1 MFMVHGKCLKAA
13 CIMLFLMILFV
24 LLITQVGAMNLY
36 CAGNTYTGKY
46 DLSKPHE
53 VNVHSDE
60 ETRNNNMKA
69 WYQQMLAWGYTE
81 EGAAAVLGN
90 CARECGFGEAD
101 ITQGGVDWEDF
112 VYGGT
117 GLGMCQW
124 TFYARQDLLFDTA
137 YDMGKQWTDLGV
149 QLVVFDKEFNGSS
162 TVEEFKTSHDLYA
175 LTVRFCDDYEN
186 PKNDDGS
193 EYPRRYEYAQQ
204 YLDMCK
210 GLKAKDYD
218 GVFDTS
224 STSSSEGKADTS
236 IGILSEWELTG
247 MPVKSGLTANIGTLE
262 LGDRSSLNA
271 TDMVNIASIGDDISL
286 TKTYNA
292 WTTVRV
298 IIVFVGLLMLIY
310 ALMLMLALFV
320 DKFNN
325 IFDFSMIGIITFG
338 AIHFSDDK
346 YSSNGEE
353 DVVRT
358 TDTKRMV
365 ILIIAIAL
373 IGGILVSGGVL
384 PFILR
389 AVYKVTSAITG

>member
-1 MFMVHGKCLKAA
+1 MVLGKQIKGV
-13 CIMLFLMILFV
+13 FLIILILV
-24 LLITQVGAMNLY
+24 IILLSIPIDAMNLY
-36 CAGNTYTGKY
+36 YDGNTYTGKY

-112 VYGGT
+112 VYGET

-124 TFYARQDLLFDTA
+124 TYYSRQDLLFDTA
-137 YDMGKQWTDLGV
+137 YDMGKQWMDLGV

-175 LTVRFCDDYEN
+175 LTVLFCDEYEKPDN
-186 PKNDDGS
+186 SDGS
-193 EYPRRYEYAQQ
+193 EYPRRYDYAQQ
-204 YLDMCK
+204 YLEMCK

-224 STSSSEGKADTS
+224 STSSSDDTTDIS
-236 IGILSEWELTG
+236 KGIVSEWELTG

-262 LGDRSSLNA
+262 IKDRSELSA
-271 TDMVNIASIGDDISL
+271 TDMVNISSIGEDISL

-298 IIVFVGLLMLIY
+298 IIVFIGLLMLAYSII
-310 ALMLMLALFV
+310 LTLALFI
-320 DKFNN
+320 DKFNTV
-325 IFDFSMIGIITFG
+325 FDFTVIGIVTFG
-338 AIHFSDDK
+338 AIHFSDDR
-346 YSSNGEE
+346 YASNGEE
-353 DVVRT
+353 EIVRT

-365 ILIIAIAL
+365 ILILVISI

-384 PFILR
+384 PFVVR
-389 AVYKVTSAITG
+389 AIYKVTSAITG